1 MGKQQDRSTTGAA
14 TLDWE
19 ALSRGRSFAGLVD
32 LWESNFRRL
41 QRLLP
46 QLDLEKDS
54 ARSLSHT
61 DAPLYL
67 EILERNP
74 YTLTLML
81 TYRLARQGD
90 TPRLRVR
97 IYRDAKVAQAMD
109 AEPAAPGE
117 NLQRQWER
125 NLLLNKWLEYCL
137 SHGHGFA
144 LVN

>member
-1 MGKQQDRSTTGAA
+1 MPESA

-46 QLDLEKDS
+46 QLDLSADS

-81 TYRLARQGD
+81 TYRLAGHGD

-97 IYRDAKVAQAMD
+97 IYRDARVAQAMD
-109 AEPAAPGE
+109 AEPAGPGE

-125 NLLLNKWLEYCL
+125 NLLLNKWLDYCL

-144 LVN
+144 LAT